1 MSIARRCKLAA
12 VLQVAW
18 LQGCVYLPQTTEV
31 YDRECQVVAKRLVL
45 QGVQVAAI
53 YNCAN
58 EGCIALVL
66 SAGVVTAASVVISGT
81 IVIAGNIAYWFER
94 KANCSAA

>member
-1 MSIARRCKLAA
+1 VNLTKRFRLALLLA
-12 VLQVAW
+12 VAW

-31 YDRECQVVAKRLVL
+31 YDRECQVVAKHLVL

-66 SAGVVTAASVVISGT
+66 SAGIATAASVVISGT
-81 IVIAGNIAYWFER
+81 IVIAGNVAYWLER
-94 KANCSAA
+94 RLNCNAA